1 MAVSVSYY
9 FVGKNIILLQMR
21 RNYQQLWNRNNSL
34 INWCNKSTSFDQRIY
49 CGSCGCLSW
58 KLPEKELSKVCLL
71 SLLCRSLPSH
81 QITFRKIICVCFCF
95 VRYENRTGRVSYRLG
110 KRRRYIRSRPQFLIR
125 RRWRRARRV
134 KGRMSVRIGRK
145 YRQVKM
151 KGGTVAY
158 GGKSR
163 WRGIRRRIVRRRAV
177 MRVRCGGKLRKI
189 YKRGRRLKMNRKGRL
204 RTVRWGLFCSAADH
218 CVLKPCWVELNSF
231 FDIVCCV
238 L

>member
-134 KGRMSVRIGRK
+134 RGRMSVRIGRK
-145 YRQVKM
+145 YRQVKV

-218 CVLKPCWVELNSF
+218 CVLKPCWVELNS
-231 FDIVCCV
+231 
-238 L
+238 